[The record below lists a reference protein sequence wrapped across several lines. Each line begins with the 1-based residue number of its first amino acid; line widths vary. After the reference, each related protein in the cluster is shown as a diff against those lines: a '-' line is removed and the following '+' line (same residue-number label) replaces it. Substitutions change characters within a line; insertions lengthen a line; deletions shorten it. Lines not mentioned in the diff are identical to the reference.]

1 MSDPDESRPNPWLLR
16 ASDSDREQYVSLLQT
31 AFLEGRLTR
40 DEYEER
46 MGAAYQ
52 AVTYADLAPLLA
64 DLPVPR
70 DKVPGPPVG
79 VHTLPAGGTSVVSAG
94 SGLDH
99 WRVVPGGVRV
109 DQAPLVAI
117 FGEVARD
124 GRWAVPGSL
133 VTVASFGGVR
143 IDLRHAMLES
153 STIEIKAVAIFGGVE
168 ITVPADLRLDVTGT
182 GIFGA
187 FTRKDDRPAAERG
200 NDAPP
205 GTPLVRVTGVAL
217 FGGVVVTVAPA
228 EAPAAPPSPPALP
241 PAAHP
246 DQPSD

>member
-1 MSDPDESRPNPWLLR
+1 MSDPDESRPDPWLLR

-46 MGAAYQ
+46 IGAAYQ

-70 DKVPGPPVG
+70 GKVPGPPV
-79 VHTLPAGGTSVVSAG
+79 TGGAVVPAG

-99 WRVVPGGVRV
+99 WRVVPDGVRV

-124 GRWAVPGSL
+124 GRWAVPAAL
-133 VTVASFGGVR
+133 VTVASFGGVK
-143 IDLRHAMLES
+143 IDLRHAILES

-200 NDAPP
+200 HDAPP
-205 GTPLVRVTGVAL
+205 GAPFIRVTGAAL

-228 EAPAAPPSPPALP
+228 EAP
-241 PAAHP
+241 